1 MAETKKKAVKKEEA
15 AEETKKAPK
24 AKKETAEKKAAPK
37 AKKATKKAE
46 EKPAEKKVE
55 KKAEKKAEEKPA
67 EPKKE
72 VHQAIAVAKGVRV
85 TPRKIRLVL
94 DVVRGRDVDDVLKL
108 LKVINKSAS
117 SAVYKVIKSAAAN
130 ATNNF
135 GLDYDALYVAE
146 IQVSDA
152 FRIKRFIP
160 RAKGSASS
168 IIKRNSN
175 IRVIVKERR

>member
-46 EKPAEKKVE
+46 EKPAE
-55 KKAEKKAEEKPA
+55 
-67 EPKKE
+67 PKKE
-72 VHQAIAVAKGVRV
+72 VHQAMAVAKGVRV

-94 DVVRGRDVDDVLKL
+94 DVVRGRDVDDALKL

>member
-55 KKAEKKAEEKPA
+55 KKAEEKPA

-94 DVVRGRDVDDVLKL
+94 DVVRGRDVDDALKL